1 MSFLQHLSIRNRLA
15 LGFSG
20 QILLIIAILLVTRLS
35 IVTVQHAAQDA
46 ADRSIPM
53 SMMAGKMR
61 YHIVQVQQFITDA
74 ALTLNDDSLKEAR
87 ENATQFRQGIA
98 RFRQMAQQ
106 EQNHNLLDQL
116 ASIEKD
122 FNQYH
127 QLGENMA
134 KTYQT
139 QGREAGNIMMEPFDA
154 AATKLAKNFDPFLAH
169 YEQQAKNSAN
179 SIVNTTA
186 QLLNIGLILGIL
198 ALLVSVIGAWLTAKS
213 ITNPLQLLG
222 NTMRQIADSR
232 DFTRCIDY
240 RANNEIGQTINAFRL
255 LMEQMRQTLRDIRQN
270 TQELAN
276 SSQQLSTVAIQT
288 SSAAQNQF
296 EAASSAAA
304 GVEELSSSIAQ
315 VANAADNTLQQADI
329 AAQQASNGHQLA
341 SAVAGEISHL
351 VTVVDAMG
359 VTITQLETRSASIDT
374 LTNTIREIADQTNL
388 LALNAAIEAAR
399 AGEAGRGFA
408 VVADEVRAL
417 AERTATATNDIVK
430 TVAAIRSD
438 TNAIS
443 QQMQTASTQ
452 VEQGV
457 GQVKQVG
464 SSLSTLDEHALASVE
479 HMREIATATREQDDA
494 TRLVANNVEHIAQR
508 AEEVSVAAQQSS
520 NLAHTLNTLV
530 LNLNQA
536 VSRFVV

>member
-1 MSFLQHLSIRNRLA
+1 MSFLHNLSIRSRLA

-20 QILLIIAILLVTRLS
+20 QILLIMAILLVTRLS
-35 IVTVQHAAQDA
+35 IVTVQHSAQEAAEQ
-46 ADRSIPM
+46 SIPL
-53 SMMAGKMR
+53 SMLAEKMR

-74 ALTLNDDSLKEAR
+74 ALTLNDESLKTAR
-87 ENATQFRQGIA
+87 QHADQFQQGIHLFRQ
-98 RFRQMAQQ
+98 QAQK
-106 EQNHNLLDQL
+106 EQNTALLNEL
-116 ASIEKD
+116 TTIEKD
-122 FNQYH
+122 FRQY
-127 QLGENMA
+127 QQQGETMA

-154 AATKLAKNFDPFLAH
+154 AAEKLANHFDPFLTR

-179 SIVNTTA
+179 TIVDTTTD
-186 QLLNIGLILGIL
+186 LLNIGLVLGIT
-198 ALLVSVIGAWLTAKS
+198 ALLVSILGAWLTAKS
-213 ITNPLQLLG
+213 ITNPLALLG

-240 RANNEIGQTINAFRL
+240 RANNEIGQTIHAFRA
-255 LMEQMRQTLRDIRQN
+255 LMEQMRQTLRDIRHN
-270 TQELAN
+270 TSELAS
-276 SSQQLSTVAIQT
+276 SSQQLSTVATQT
-288 SSAAQNQF
+288 SSAAHNQL

-304 GVEELSSSIAQ
+304 GVEELSSSIAY
-315 VANAADNTLQQADI
+315 VANAADTTLQQADT

-341 SAVAGEISHL
+341 SAVASEVAHL
-351 VTVVDAMG
+351 VTVVNTMG
-359 VTITQLETRSASIDT
+359 ITINQLETRSASIDT
-374 LTNTIREIADQTNL
+374 LTSTIREIADQTNL

-430 TVAAIRSD
+430 TVAAIRND

-443 QQMQTASTQ
+443 QQMQTASIQ

-457 GQVKQVG
+457 TQVRRVG
-464 SSLSTLDEHALASVE
+464 ESLSTLDEHAVASVE
-479 HMREIATATREQDDA
+479 QMREIAAATREQNDA
-494 TRLVANNVEHIAQR
+494 THLVANNVEHIAQR

-520 NLAHTLNTLV
+520 SLAHTLNQLV